1 MKNLG
6 LVSVLYFIFNIAF
19 WTSIAFLIFN
29 LSLLVFTDDGYVG
42 NFSTDMHPSNGYLIP
57 VKMNIRTP
65 DSIFD
70 WKGERPSKDI
80 NNKKIYSI
88 NKIPAETSFEIL
100 SKFKNETFQ
109 LAQNQ
114 VTVNTKVRV
123 KGSNMLFRILGYFY
137 NYLLIIVTVVSFYI
151 LKRIFHILR
160 RRITFSPALVKNIRN
175 LGFLF
180 IFSQICYLLLS
191 VYFAT
196 NYGVIRFILADDPNT
211 NQLVEYIFNP
221 ILDFNF
227 VFFIMGLS
235 LIILSV
241 LLRYGQSIREDNDLT
256 I

>member
-6 LVSVLYFIFNIAF
+6 IVSVLYFIFNFAF
-19 WTSIAFLIFN
+19 WVSIAFLIFN
-29 LSLLVFTDDGYVG
+29 LSLLVFTHDGSVG
-42 NFSTDMHPSNGYLIP
+42 NFSTDLHPSKGFQIP
-57 VKMNIRTP
+57 VKMYIRTP

-70 WKGERPSKDI
+70 WKGERPSKRID
-80 NNKKIYSI
+80 KDIYSI

-100 SKFKNETFQ
+100 SKFKNETLQ
-109 LAQNQ
+109 LTQNH
-114 VTVNTKVRV
+114 VSVNTKVRV
-123 KGSNMLFRILGYFY
+123 KSSNMLFGIFGYFY
-137 NYLLIIVTVVSFYI
+137 NYLSLVVAVISFYL
-151 LKRIFHILR
+151 LKRIFQILR
-160 RRITFSPALVKNIRN
+160 RRITFSSALFENIRN

-180 IFSQICYLLLS
+180 IFSQICYVVLS

-196 NYGVIRFILADDPNT
+196 NYGVIRFILADDPNV

-221 ILDFNF
+221 TLDFNF